1 MPIALL
7 APNFSG
13 LSPFRK
19 RAESSWSSLCCA
31 SLNFSLFNNSV
42 SNKSVS
48 RRSCILVSPSMT
60 AFLPILPIPTQ
71 ETLQKPSRHL
81 SRRSRTPYLTVK
93 PNRSASRV
101 PQVPYPIPE
110 TTTKPQSPRKA
121 ISSLRNVSYDV
132 SGVRVVEDVSLDL
145 YEGEIVCILGPSGS
159 GKSTILR
166 ILAGLTQPSEG
177 QALCHGKPFEGTN
190 PVTSIVFQTFALYPW
205 LTVLENVELGLTH
218 TSAATRDYKR
228 VRAMSAIDIIGLDGY
243 ENAYPR
249 ELSGGMRQR
258 VGFAR
263 ALAVEPEL
271 LCMDEPFSALDV
283 LTAENLRSELL
294 RLWQAGDVPTTSVL
308 IVTHGIEEAVSLADR
323 IVILGR
329 DPGHIR
335 TVLPIDLPHPRDRK
349 SQMFQNLTD
358 AVYTI
363 LSNKDEVVPD
373 KSAARVVSNDSN
385 YTEKSGYTIS
395 DGNAKASAVANVPY
409 PLEPLQL
416 SDPLMPMDVELASDL
431 DIETIEAERYP
442 QLPAVR
448 IGSVGGLL
456 SFIAEEPVDLYLLGQ
471 RLQLDVDDLYPLIDA
486 ASILGL
492 IELDDGDVRI
502 NAKGQQFD
510 EASID
515 DRKNIVQQ
523 AALTAPGA
531 RLIAQIHR
539 LLSQAATQKLPQ
551 ELIFDTILLKHFSP
565 NEARKQLEIAIE
577 WGRFAELFGYESLTG
592 MLFLDTGLGPDEIMQ
607 TS

>member
-1 MPIALL
+1 MSI
-7 APNFSG
+7 N
-13 LSPFRK
+13 
-19 RAESSWSSLCCA
+19 
-31 SLNFSLFNNSV
+31 
-42 SNKSVS
+42 
-48 RRSCILVSPSMT
+48 
-60 AFLPILPIPTQ
+60 AFLPVFPLPQSPIR
-71 ETLQKPSRHL
+71 PSNTH
-81 SRRSRTPYLTVK
+81 RRRPRTPYLAVK
-93 PNRSASRV
+93 PNRSPSTVPEASSQL
-101 PQVPYPIPE
+101 P
-110 TTTKPQSPRKA
+110 SPLPAKRA
-121 ISSLRNVSYDV
+121 ISSLENVSYDV
-132 SGVRVVEDVSLDL
+132 AGVRVIEDISLDL
-145 YEGEIVCILGPSGS
+145 FDGEIVCILGPSGS

-166 ILAGLTQPSEG
+166 IFAGLTQPSRG
-177 QALCHGKPFEGTN
+177 QALCHGRPFTGTN

-205 LTVLENVELGLTH
+205 LTVLENVELGLAE
-218 TSAATRDYKR
+218 TSVATRDFKR
-228 VRAMSAIDIIGLDGY
+228 ARAMRAIDIIGLDGY

-329 DPGHIR
+329 DPGHVR
-335 TVLPIDLPHPRDRK
+335 TVLPIELAHPRDRK
-349 SQMFQNLTD
+349 SPMFQHLTD
-358 AVYTI
+358 LVYTI
-363 LSNKDEVVPD
+363 LSEKD
-373 KSAARVVSNDSN
+373 AVVSDSEINDVINLAS
-385 YTEKSGYTIS
+385 TEPELRAASHQNV
-395 DGNAKASAVANVPY
+395 GNETPAGQKEEASSSQVANSIS
-409 PLEPLQL
+409 LERLQL
-416 SDPLMPMDVELASDL
+416 SEPLMPVNLDAEEELMVKAAES
-431 DIETIEAERYP
+431 ERYP

-456 SFIAEEPVDLYLLGQ
+456 SFIGQEPVDLYLLGQ

-492 IELDDGDVRI
+492 IEVDDGDVHM
-502 NAKGQQFD
+502 NEKGQRFE

-515 DRKNIVQQ
+515 DRKNIVRL
-523 AALTAPGA
+523 ACLSAPGS
-531 RLIAQIHR
+531 RLIAQIHC
-539 LLSQAATQKLPQ
+539 LLSQAVTQKLPQ
-551 ELIFDTILLKHFSP
+551 ELIFDTVLLKHFSP
-565 NEARKQLEIAIE
+565 VEARKQLEVAIE

-592 MLFLDTGLGPDEIMQ
+592 TLFLDTGEDPDEIMQ